1 MGKFL
6 KNTII
11 FIVIIAVLGIA
22 YYFLVA
28 SKSTISNTGSTNSG
42 LQSST
47 TGAPVSN
54 IIQEQSIS
62 SVDANRI
69 SQEFVNQLL
78 NLKAI
83 KLDDSLFSSL
93 SFQSLEDF
101 TIVLVQPGNEGRV
114 NPFAPFGA
122 DNAVSDQSTLP
133 GISET
138 DTIAV
143 PVNEL
148 PPEETPLPTQTGS

>member
-83 KLDDSLFSSL
+83 KLDAASSPQDVVAAKIL
-93 SFQSLEDF
+93 LMSRHRPS
-101 TIVLVQPGNEGRV
+101 R
-114 NPFAPFGA
+114 
-122 DNAVSDQSTLP
+122 
-133 GISET
+133 
-138 DTIAV
+138 
-143 PVNEL
+143 
-148 PPEETPLPTQTGS
+148 PT